1 MMRSAT
7 ALRRLAHGSGAAL
20 APRLAGVLAVGLVG
34 ALVGQVAPA
43 YAQPVSDHEMP
54 FPCAQQWTGTTRP
67 SHSPSVHSID
77 WNRVDDLGDPVVASA
92 PGVVS
97 RADATSTRGYGRHVV
112 VDHGSGEST
121 VYAHLQDV
129 HVVTGQRVDQG
140 ALLGAVGSTGNCSGP
155 HLHYEQRLDG
165 RDVEAWFGG
174 AAFVY
179 GTTQASGNC
188 VDLPLAG
195 NMLGD
200 RTAELVVYRR
210 APRSVFLV
218 QRPAGRKPKRVRLG
232 TATDEPVLGDW
243 DGNGR
248 ADVGVWSPATG
259 VFTLR
264 VGAQP
269 ATTLAFGT
277 GSDQPVAGDW
287 DGDGVWEVGVR
298 SPATGGWTLRS
309 ADGSV
314 RTVSLGDAADIP
326 VTGDWDG
333 DGTTDVGVF
342 DPSTATFTLRRVD
355 AEGLT
360 WTAEVQFGSPG
371 DLPVTGDWDGNATTD
386 VGVWNPTTA
395 TFSERRATAPT
406 AARSSTASTQFGR
419 PR

>member
-1 MMRSAT
+1 MRRSST
-7 ALRRLAHGSGAAL
+7 ARGRVARGSGAWRA
-20 APRLAGVLAVGLVG
+20 AVLVGLTAG
-34 ALVGQVAPA
+34 SLPWSLAPA
-43 YAQPVSDHEMP
+43 YAQPVADYEMP
-54 FPCAQQWTGTTRP
+54 FPCAQEWTGTTRS
-67 SHSPSVHSID
+67 SHSPSVRAID
-77 WNRVDDLGDPVVASA
+77 WNRVDDLGDPVVTSA
-92 PGVVS
+92 PGVIS
-97 RADATSTRGYGRHVV
+97 RADAASTRGYGRHVV

-140 ALLGAVGSTGNCSGP
+140 ALLGTVGSTGNSTGP
-155 HLHYEQRLDG
+155 HLHYEQRQDG
-165 RDVEAWFGG
+165 QDVEAWFGG
-174 AAFVY
+174 VPFTY
-179 GTTQASGNC
+179 GATQASGNC

-195 NMLGD
+195 NLLGD

-210 APRSVFLV
+210 APRSLFLV
-218 QRPAGRKPKRVRLG
+218 QRPGREPKTMRLG

-243 DGNGR
+243 DGNGK
-248 ADVGVWSPATG
+248 ANLGVWSPAEG
-259 VFTLR
+259 LFTMR
-264 VGAQP
+264 VGKRAT
-269 ATTLAFGT
+269 TTLALGA

-298 SPATGGWTLRS
+298 SPATGAWTLRG

-314 RTVSLGDAADIP
+314 RTVSLGDAADLP

-342 DPSTATFTLRRVD
+342 DPTTATFTLRRVD

-360 WTAEVQFGSPG
+360 WTAEVQFGQPG

-386 VGVWNPTTA
+386 VGVWDPATA
-395 TFSERRATAPT
+395 TFTERRAAAAT
-406 AARSSTASTQFGR
+406 AARSTTASTQFGR

>member
-1 MMRSAT
+1 MTRSAT
-7 ALRRLAHGSGAAL
+7 RLRRPARGSGTAL
-20 APRLAGVLAVGLVG
+20 AGLLAVGVAG
-34 ALVGQVAPA
+34 SLVGQVAPA
-43 YAQPVSDHEMP
+43 YAQPVSGYEMP

-67 SHSPSVHSID
+67 SHSPSVHAID
-77 WNRVDDLGDPVVASA
+77 WNRVDDLGDPVVTSA

-112 VDHGSGEST
+112 VDHGAGEST

-140 ALLGAVGSTGNCSGP
+140 ALLGTVGSTGNSTGP

-174 AAFVY
+174 APFVY
-179 GTTQASGNC
+179 GSTQASGNC

-218 QRPAGRKPKRVRLG
+218 QRPERKPKRVRLG

-243 DGNGR
+243 DGDGR
-248 ADVGVWSPATG
+248 ADVGIWNPATG

-264 VGAQP
+264 MGTQP
-269 ATTLAFGT
+269 ATTVALGA

-287 DGDGVWEVGVR
+287 DGDGTWEVGVR
-298 SPATGGWTLRS
+298 SPATGVWTLRS

-342 DPSTATFTLRRVD
+342 DQATATFTLRRVD

-386 VGVWNPTTA
+386 VGVWNPATA
-395 TFSERRATAPT
+395 TFSERRAAAAT
-406 AARSSTASTQFGR
+406 AARSTTASQQFGR
-419 PR
+419 RR

>member
-1 MMRSAT
+1 MA
-7 ALRRLAHGSGAAL
+7 RRTLARGSGPAL
-20 APRLAGVLAVGLVG
+20 AGLVAG
-34 ALVGQVAPA
+34 SLLWTVVPA
-43 YAQPVSDHEMP
+43 YAQPVADHEMP
-54 FPCAQQWTGTTRP
+54 FPCAQEWTGTTRS
-67 SHSPSVHSID
+67 SHSPSVRAID

-92 PGVVS
+92 PGVVA
-97 RADATSTRGYGRHVV
+97 RADAASTRGYGRHVV

-121 VYAHLQDV
+121 VYAHLEDV

-140 ALLGAVGSTGNCSGP
+140 ALLGTVGSTGNSTGP
-155 HLHYEQRLDG
+155 HLHYEQRQDG
-165 RDVEAWFGG
+165 QDVEAWFGG
-174 AAFVY
+174 VPFTY
-179 GTTQASGNC
+179 GSTQASGNC

-210 APRSVFLV
+210 APRSLFLV
-218 QRPAGRKPKRVRLG
+218 QRPGREPKKMRLG

-243 DGNGR
+243 DGNGK
-248 ADVGVWSPATG
+248 ANLGVWSPVEG
-259 VFTLR
+259 VFTMR
-264 VGAQP
+264 VGKRAT
-269 ATTLAFGT
+269 TTLALGA

-298 SPATGGWTLRS
+298 SPATGAWTLRG

-314 RTVSLGDAADIP
+314 RTVSLGDAADLP

-342 DPSTATFTLRRVD
+342 DPTTATFTLRRVD

-386 VGVWNPTTA
+386 VGVWNPATA
-395 TFSERRATAPT
+395 TFSERRAAAAT
-406 AARSSTASTQFGR
+406 AARSTTAATQFGR